1 MFSSSLSKVS
11 VPHLYPLRNLHLH
24 HIHTPAL
31 DYHEQEALIF
41 AQEDEQLDRLQTVYD
56 SLYAISLVFDHEIII
71 PATSMMKLLTCRLL
85 HKHWQ
90 NYVRTRAAQPA
101 RKTRSLAGHQKMP
114 VVPLS
119 RTSDGSFKLS
129 WIRQK
134 NLPPEAR
141 KAWTEI
147 APLSGQQSLEWGY
160 NL

>member
-1 MFSSSLSKVS
+1 MVHFSISMIPF
-11 VPHLYPLRNLHLH
+11 PHLSLP
-24 HIHTPAL
+24 PAL
-31 DYHEQEALIF
+31 ECQEQSDLTLV
-41 AQEDEQLDRLQTVYD
+41 QEDEQLDRLQTVYD
-56 SLYAISLVFDHEIII
+56 SFYATSLAFDHEIII
-71 PATSMMKLLTCRLL
+71 PATSLMKLLTCRLL
-85 HKHWQ
+85 RNHWQ

-114 VVPLS
+114 AVPLS
-119 RTSDGSFKLS
+119 RSSDGSFKLS
-129 WIRQK
+129 GRRQK